1 MVCLFNL
8 LFFKTNEIYFLGGL
22 ILNDFT
28 FLFIMLMC
36 YWPGLQASQS
46 GYAVDYVT
54 QGAQGGFPG
63 NFLNQNSQAGYSR
76 FGTGNDFMSQV

>member
-1 MVCLFNL
+1 M
-8 LFFKTNEIYFLGGL
+8 L
-22 ILNDFT
+22 I
-28 FLFIMLMC
+28 C
-36 YWPGLQASQS
+36 YWPALQASQS

-76 FGTGNDFMSQV
+76 FGTGNDFMSQVWAHCH